1 MKKYVGVILR
11 EAFIKKIW
19 GRRGEVGDANS
30 IILKIQCSTFP
41 INDARTMV
49 VF

>member
-30 IILKIQCSTFP
+30 IIQKIQFISILNHFFEA
-41 INDARTMV
+41 IK
-49 VF
+49 

>member
-30 IILKIQCSTFP
+30 IILKIQFISILNHFLRP
-41 INDARTMV
+41 
-49 VF
+49 